1 MRRKMT
7 ALGLAACLFC
17 GALAAAQEDIPKGP
31 CGSKPVAPPQFR
43 KGGEGVPPLP
53 LPATPLRRTERKRPP
68 APPVLIAKIQFGSL
82 KELKVSDGILHY
94 YDWNKDPA
102 DIPNL
107 LNDAVERALNVHY
120 TWKCG
125 PLSAFTADPSQY
137 PIYYYTGS
145 DDFTLSDADVARLR
159 EYVRA
164 GGVIWGDTALG
175 DPDFFKAFVREM
187 SKVLPDRTF
196 HRLGADHPLFNCYF
210 PIAKVSYNRPVPD
223 APNGEPVFYGMDLG
237 ARTAILLSRYGL
249 SCGWDGHKRAGAYTV
264 DPNDARQLGVNMI
277 AYALAMYPISIYQS
291 AAKIYYQEDERP
303 RGEFVLAQARIGE
316 NWDSQF
322 NEIANL
328 LKATALKTSAEIK
341 FERKVVDLGRS
352 DLQDC
357 PFLYITGE
365 YDFTFNAVEK
375 RALKTYLAAG
385 GFILAS
391 PFVRVQG
398 IRPRLPPRDR
408 RAAAGPSAP
417 ASAAGAPGVQ
427 HPEQDQGRRLL
438 RLRREDR
445 RDSAGAAAG
454 RRLDRRGD
462 ADHLQPVRHRRRL
475 ARVRQPVRPGH
486 RLRRRHPARRQ
497 HHPLRDDALAAGSG
511 RKAG

>member
-1 MRRKMT
+1 MLRKMT
-7 ALGLAACLFC
+7 ALGLAVCLFW
-17 GALAAAQEDIPKGP
+17 GSVAAAQEDIPRGP

-68 APPVLIAKIQFGSL
+68 SPPVLIAKIQFGSL
-82 KELKVSDGILHY
+82 KELKVSDGVLRY
-94 YDWNKDPA
+94 FDWNKDPA

-107 LNDAVERALNVHY
+107 LNDAANRALNIHY

-125 PLSAFTADPSQY
+125 PLNAFTTDPAQY

-145 DDFTLSDADVARLR
+145 DDFTLSDAEVARLR

-187 SKVLPDRTF
+187 SKVLPDRSF
-196 HRLGADHPLFNCYF
+196 HRLNMDHPLFNCYY
-210 PIAKVSYNRPVPD
+210 PIKQVLYTRPVPD
-223 APNGEPVFYGMDLG
+223 APNGEPIFYGVDLG
-237 ARTAILLSRYGL
+237 ARTAIMISRYGL
-249 SCGWDGHKRAGAYTV
+249 SCGWDGHTRKGAYNV
-264 DPNDARQLGVNMI
+264 DPNDARKLGVNMI

-291 AAKIYYQEDERP
+291 TAKLYYEQDERP

-328 LKATALKTSAEIK
+328 LKTTATKTSAEIK
-341 FERKVVDLGRS
+341 FDRKVVDLGKS
-352 DLQDC
+352 DLENC

-365 YDFTFNAVEK
+365 YDFTLDAAEK
-375 RALKTYLAAG
+375 RALKSYLAAG

-391 PFVRVQG
+391 PSCGSREFDRAFRREIAG
-398 IRPRLPPRDR
+398 LLPGHPLERLPPEHPVYGILNKIKGVGYADYVEKT
-408 RAAAGPSAP
+408 GETPP
-417 ASAAGAPGVQ
+417 ALP
-427 HPEQDQGRRLL
+427 
-438 RLRREDR
+438 
-445 RDSAGAAAG
+445 
-454 RRLDRRGD
+454 LD
-462 ADHLQPVRHRRRL
+462 P
-475 ARVRQPVRPGH
+475 
-486 RLRRRHPARRQ
+486 
-497 HHPLRDDALAAGSG
+497 
-511 RKAG
+511 

>member
-1 MRRKMT
+1 MLRKMT
-7 ALGLAACLFC
+7 AWGLAVCLLC
-17 GALAAAQEDIPKGP
+17 GSVAAAQEDIPKRAVR
-31 CGSKPVAPPQFR
+31 SKPVAPPQFR

-68 APPVLIAKIQFGSL
+68 SPPVLIAKIQFGSL
-82 KELKVSDGILHY
+82 KELKVSDGVLRY
-94 YDWNKDPA
+94 FDWNKDPA

-107 LNDAVERALNVHY
+107 LNDAADRALNIHY

-145 DDFTLSDADVARLR
+145 DDFTLSDADVERLR

-187 SKVLPDRTF
+187 SKVLPDRRF
-196 HRLGADHPLFNCYF
+196 HRLNADHPLFNCYY
-210 PIAKVSYNRPVPD
+210 PIKQVLYTRPVPD
-223 APNGEPVFYGMDLG
+223 APNGEPIFYGVDLG
-237 ARTAILLSRYGL
+237 ARTAIMVSRYGL
-249 SCGWDGHKRAGAYTV
+249 SCGWDGHTRTGAYNV
-264 DPNDARQLGVNMI
+264 DPNDARKLGVNMI

-328 LKATALKTSAEIK
+328 LKTTATKTSAEVK
-341 FERKVVDLGRS
+341 FDRKVVDLGKS
-352 DLQDC
+352 DLQRL
-357 PFLYITGE
+357 PVPLHHRRVRFHAERRREAGAEELIWPR
-365 YDFTFNAVEK
+365 AASSS
-375 RALKTYLAAG
+375 RALHAG
-385 GFILAS
+385 
-391 PFVRVQG
+391 
-398 IRPRLPPRDR
+398 R
-408 RAAAGPSAP
+408 RNSTAR
-417 ASAAGAPGVQ
+417 SAARSPTFCRAIRSNACRRTHPVYSILNKIKGV
-427 HPEQDQGRRLL
+427 ELR

-445 RDSAGAAAG
+445 RDAAGAAAG
-454 RRLDRRGD
+454 RRLRRRGD
-462 ADHLQPVRHRRRL
+462 ADHLQPVRHRRRM
-475 ARVRQPVRPGH
+475 ARVRQPVRP
-486 RLRRRHPARRQ
+486 
-497 HHPLRDDALAAGSG
+497 
-511 RKAG
+511 

>member
-1 MRRKMT
+1 MLRKMT
-7 ALGLAACLFC
+7 ALGFAVCLLYGAVAAS
-17 GALAAAQEDIPKGP
+17 QEDIPRGP

-68 APPVLIAKIQFGSL
+68 SPPVLIAKIQFGSL

-94 YDWNKDPA
+94 FDWNKDPA

-107 LNDAVERALNVHY
+107 LNDAAERALNIHY

-125 PLSAFTADPSQY
+125 PLDAFTTDPSQY

-145 DDFTLSDADVARLR
+145 DDFTLSDADAERLR

-187 SKVLPDRTF
+187 SKVLPDRHF
-196 HRLGADHPLFNCYF
+196 HRLNADHPLFNCYY
-210 PIAKVSYNRPVPD
+210 PISKVSYNRPVPD
-223 APNGEPVFYGMDLG
+223 APNGEPVFYGVDLG

-249 SCGWDGHKRAGAYTV
+249 SCGWDGHTRAGAYTV
-264 DPNDARQLGVNMI
+264 NPNDARKLGVNMI
-277 AYALAMYPISIYQS
+277 AYALAMYPISIYQGT
-291 AAKIYYQEDERP
+291 AKIYYQEEERP

-322 NEIANL
+322 NEIASL
-328 LKATALKTSAEIK
+328 LKTTATQTSAEIK
-341 FERKVVDLGRS
+341 FERKVVDLGKS
-352 DLQDC
+352 DLQNY

-365 YDFTFNAVEK
+365 YDFTLNAVEK
-375 RALKTYLAAG
+375 RALKSYLAAG

-391 PFVRVQG
+391 PSCGSREF
-398 IRPRLPPRDR
+398 DR
-408 RAAAGPSAP
+408 AF
-417 ASAAGAPGVQ
+417 
-427 HPEQDQGRRLL
+427 
-438 RLRREDR
+438 RREVAGLLPGHPLQPLPVNHPVY
-445 RDSAGAAAG
+445 SILNKIQGVGYAEYVEKSGETPPSLPLEGVSIGAATPIIYCPYGIGGGWRGFDNPFG
-454 RRLDRRGD
+454 RDIASEDATRLGVNIILY
-462 ADHLQPVRHRRRL
+462 AMTH
-475 ARVRQPVRPGH
+475 
-486 RLRRRHPARRQ
+486 
-497 HHPLRDDALAAGSG
+497 
-511 RKAG
+511 